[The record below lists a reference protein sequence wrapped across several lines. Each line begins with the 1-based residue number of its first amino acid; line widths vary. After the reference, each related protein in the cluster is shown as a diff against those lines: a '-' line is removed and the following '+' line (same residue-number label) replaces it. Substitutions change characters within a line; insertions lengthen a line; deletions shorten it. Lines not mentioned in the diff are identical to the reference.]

1 MTVLVPITRLFA
13 TTLFKYSKNWMTIL
27 KEQTQ
32 KGTEMNQMLQEVLD
46 TREDSK
52 HLDFNAALQ
61 SVFNFQAFL
70 NKKMLQA
77 IEEWERNK

>member
-1 MTVLVPITRLFA
+1 
-13 TTLFKYSKNWMTIL
+13 
-27 KEQTQ
+27 
-32 KGTEMNQMLQEVLD
+32 MNQILQEVLD

-77 IEEWERNK
+77 IEEWERKE